1 MKTKTLIISLYLV
14 LSTLYSF
21 SQTGLRNAGA
31 KIIVTSGAYLII
43 DGANG
48 DFTNTTVSSEH
59 GRIALAGT
67 IVLDGDWT
75 NDATDGDLLAGV
87 GEVIFDG
94 NSSQQITGTRTTNF
108 VNVQLNEDVEILAP
122 YTITTNLDLS
132 GGCLIL
138 GDYDLTIPTSASISN
153 YGPGK
158 YIKTSG
164 DGALIQNVNA
174 VETDITYHVGTTSYM
189 PVILKQAS
197 GASTGNFEVRIID
210 GIWSTGESETGTN
223 YSLTDECVNKTWLIE
238 KDPGVTN
245 VDLTMT
251 MQWNA
256 GDEVNNFDNQQCYI
270 SHYNNGAWDKQTPIA
285 ADGSDPYTVSR
296 INITSLS
303 PYSVAGNNCGYAL
316 HIELIEFSAKAIDY
330 DAVLNWETASEINN
344 KGFEIHRSFNGN
356 DFENIGFVKGN
367 GNSNNL
373 NHYEFTDFSPTQNQS
388 GIVYYRLKQIDFN
401 GKFELS
407 KIKQVAF
414 QNTNNSKFIIWPN
427 PTQGILNIAHTT
439 QDIKWIK
446 VLDFTGKTLLIKEN
460 DVFNNIDISFLSKGM
475 YLIEIFNGY
484 EVYREKIVLE

>member
-21 SQTGLRNAGA
+21 SQTGVRNAGA
-31 KIIVTSGAYLII
+31 KIIITSGAYLKI

-48 DFTNTTVSSEH
+48 DYTNSTVSSKH

-75 NDATDGDLLAGV
+75 NNATGGDLLAGTS

-94 NSSQQITGTRTTNF
+94 NSTQQITGSLTTNF

-122 YTITTNLDLS
+122 YTVTTNLDLS

-138 GDYDLTIPTSASISN
+138 GNNDLTIPTSASITN

-158 YIKTSG
+158 YIRTSG
-164 DGALIQNVNA
+164 TGVLIQNVNA
-174 VETDITYHVGTTSYM
+174 VETDITYHVGTVDSYM
-189 PVILKQAS
+189 PVILSQAS
-197 GASTGNFEVRIID
+197 GASTGNFKVRIID
-210 GIWSTGESETGTN
+210 GIWSTGESGTE
-223 YSLTDECVNKTWLIE
+223 YSLTDECVDKTWLIE
-238 KDPGVTN
+238 TAVGSVN
-245 VDLTMT
+245 LTMT

-256 GDEVNNFDNQQCYI
+256 SDEVNGFDRTECYI
-270 SHYNNGAWDKQTPIA
+270 SHYETGAWDKQTPISA
-285 ADGSDPYTVSR
+285 VGSDPYTVSR
-296 INITSLS
+296 TGITSLS
-303 PYSVAGNNCGYAL
+303 PYAVAGDNDGFAL
-316 HIELIEFSAKAIDY
+316 PVKLVFFSAIAIDY

-344 KGFEIHRSFNGN
+344 KGFEILHSFNGQ
-356 DFENIGFVKGN
+356 DFESVGFVKGN
-367 GNSNNL
+367 GNSNIL
-373 NHYEFTDFSPTQNQS
+373 NHYEFIDFSPTQNQS

-407 KIKQVAF
+407 KIKDVLF
-414 QNTNNSKFIIWPN
+414 QNFNSTKYIIWPN
-427 PTQGILNIAHTT
+427 PTQGKLNIAHTGT
-439 QDIKWIK
+439 SIKRIK
-446 VLDFTGKTLLIKEN
+446 VSDLTGKILLIKEN